1 MNHLRAL
8 DHTVRFIPKAK
19 LALRLGTRG
28 FSLLVTRCS
37 VTALALFGV
46 LAIDTWERWQK

>member
-1 MNHLRAL
+1 MNHLRYL

-19 LALRLGTRG
+19 LALRLGMGG
-28 FSLLVTRCS
+28 FTLLVTRCS

-46 LAIDTWERWQK
+46 LALDAWERWQK